1 MEDANGD
8 YILDEKD
15 LQVSGN
21 SQPLITGGLNNTIA
35 YKNLSLNVFATFTAK
50 RSILNNALAE
60 RLSLLNSPFGTKA
73 VVPVDDLNMW
83 TKNGDQAT
91 YANAFD
97 YAHNRFT
104 NPFRYDQSLW
114 QEEGSYLKINQITLS
129 YTLQKPL
136 VKRLGLSNVRT
147 FVSASNLTTFST
159 YSGPNPENVSAL
171 GRDGSGGYP
180 VPRTYNF
187 GFNIEF

>member
-1 MEDANGD
+1 M
-8 YILDEKD
+8 
-15 LQVSGN
+15 
-21 SQPLITGGLNNTIA
+21 ITGGINNTIA
-35 YKNLSLNVFATFTAK
+35 FKNLSLNVFATFTAK
-50 RSILNNALAE
+50 RSILNNALAD
-60 RLSLLNSPFGTKA
+60 RLSLLNNPFGYGGGGIGSDPRA
-73 VVPVDDLNMW
+73 VVPVGNLDMW
-83 TKNGDQAT
+83 TQNGDQAT
-91 YANAFD
+91 YANAYN
-97 YAHNRFT
+97 YAHNGFT
-104 NPFRYDQSLW
+104 NPFRYEQSLW

-129 YTLQKPL
+129 YTFGKPL

-147 FVSASNLTTFST
+147 FISASNLSTFSN